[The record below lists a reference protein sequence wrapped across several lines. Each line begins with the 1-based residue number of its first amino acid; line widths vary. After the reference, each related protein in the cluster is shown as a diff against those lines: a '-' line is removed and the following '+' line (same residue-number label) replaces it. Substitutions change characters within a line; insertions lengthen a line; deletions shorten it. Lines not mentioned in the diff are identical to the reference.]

1 MNWLDVVFG
10 LILLVSMAMS
20 FRRGFTREIIG
31 LVSAVFALILGMWF
45 YGLAGSFVAPYVGS
59 VRGANF
65 IGFVLVVLGVM
76 VFGAMVGW
84 VISRFLKTIGLSFAD
99 RFFGACFGLVRGLF
113 LSVALLTAV
122 TAFGPHVD
130 SGTAPQAVVHSQIAP
145 WLLEASRYGVAIAPM
160 ELKQSFR
167 KYYGQ
172 IQELWRLKAVKK
184 ADKDS

>member
-10 LILLVSMAMS
+10 VILLVSMAMS

-45 YGLAGSFVAPYVGS
+45 YGVAGSFVAPYVGS

-65 IGFVLVVLGVM
+65 IGFVLVVVGVM
-76 VFGAMVGW
+76 VFGALVGW
-84 VISRFLKTIGLSFAD
+84 VISRFLKTIGLSFVD
-99 RFFGACFGLVRGLF
+99 RFFGACFGLVRGLL
-113 LSVALLTAV
+113 LSV
-122 TAFGPHVD
+122 
-130 SGTAPQAVVHSQIAP
+130 
-145 WLLEASRYGVAIAPM
+145 GVAIAPM